1 MKRAFCCVC
10 ALALLCSSFSALAV
24 EAGAEDTGNGSA
36 VVSAADPSPAV
47 TLPQPLQVEVTLIDG
62 DPAPEAVPAS
72 EPSAA
77 PLDDETAQTVLDA
90 LERIEANTQGD
101 PSAVVSAP
109 SPVSSLDPE
118 TDERDG
124 LAGVVSSI
132 FGAYTPR
139 TYTTTTYIDGQ
150 AVTATEIVPGVAGLD
165 WPWLCGAALFGIM
178 LFCLFKLLGGI
189 WK

>member
-1 MKRAFCCVC
+1 MKRVFCFACAF
-10 ALALLCSSFSALAV
+10 ALLCSSFSALAV
-24 EAGAEDTGNGSA
+24 EAGVEDPVDS
-36 VVSAADPSPAV
+36 SAADSAVDPAPSA
-47 TLPQPLQVEVTLIDG
+47 LPQPFQVEVTLIDG
-62 DPAPEAVPAS
+62 GPVSEPIPTV

-77 PLDDETAQTVLDA
+77 PLDDETAQTVLDTLA
-90 LERIEANTQGD
+90 RIDANTQGK
-101 PSAVVSAP
+101 SSGVASAP

-118 TDERDG
+118 TEERDG
-124 LAGVVSSI
+124 LAGVVSGI

-165 WPWLCGAALFGIM
+165 WPWLCGAGLFALM

>member
-1 MKRAFCCVC
+1 MKRAFVFLCM
-10 ALALLCSSFSALAV
+10 LALLCSSFAAMAV
-24 EAGAEDTGNGSA
+24 EAGVEDTGSGSA
-36 VVSAADPSPAV
+36 AGSTSDSTPAMS
-47 TLPQPLQVEVTLIDG
+47 LPQPLQVEVTLIDG
-62 DPAPEAVPAS
+62 DPAPEVIPTA
-72 EPSAA
+72 EPSDA

-90 LERIEANTQGD
+90 LERIEANTQGNISD
-101 PSAVVSAP
+101 VASTP

-118 TDERDG
+118 MEERDG

-132 FGAYTPR
+132 FGVYTPR

-165 WPWLCGAALFGIM
+165 WPWLCGATLFGIM

>member
-1 MKRAFCCVC
+1 MKRVFAFLCT
-10 ALALLCSSFSALAV
+10 LALLCSSFAAMAV
-24 EAGAEDTGNGSA
+24 EAGVEDTGDGSA
-36 VVSAADPSPAV
+36 FTSSVDPTPAV
-47 TLPQPLQVEVTLIDG
+47 TLPQPFQVEVTLIDG
-62 DPAPEAVPAS
+62 NPPS
-72 EPSAA
+72 EVTSTAEPLAA
-77 PLDDETAQTVLDA
+77 PLGDETAQTVLDA

-101 PSAVVSAP
+101 PSSTVYVP

-118 TDERDG
+118 MEERDG

-132 FGAYTPR
+132 FGVYTPR

-150 AVTATEIVPGVAGLD
+150 SVTATEIVPGVAGLD

-189 WK
+189 WR

>member
-1 MKRAFCCVC
+1 M
-10 ALALLCSSFSALAV
+10 
-24 EAGAEDTGNGSA
+24 EDTGDGSA
-36 VVSAADPSPAV
+36 FTSSVDPTPAV
-47 TLPQPLQVEVTLIDG
+47 TLPQPFQVEVTLIDG
-62 DPAPEAVPAS
+62 NPPS
-72 EPSAA
+72 EVTSTAEPLAA
-77 PLDDETAQTVLDA
+77 PLGDETAQTVLDA
-90 LERIEANTQGD
+90 LDRIEANTQGD
-101 PSAVVSAP
+101 PSSTVYVP

-118 TDERDG
+118 TEEREG

-132 FGAYTPR
+132 FGVYTPR

-165 WPWLCGAALFGIM
+165 WPWLCGATLFGIM

>member
-1 MKRAFCCVC
+1 M
-10 ALALLCSSFSALAV
+10 
-24 EAGAEDTGNGSA
+24 EDTGDR
-36 VVSAADPSPAV
+36 SAATSSVDPTPAV
-47 TLPQPLQVEVTLIDG
+47 TLPQPFQVEVTLIDG
-62 DPAPEAVPAS
+62 NPVSDIAPTA

-101 PSAVVSAP
+101 LSAVASA
-109 SPVSSLDPE
+109 SSLVSSLDPE
-118 TDERDG
+118 TEERDG
-124 LAGVVSSI
+124 LAGIVSGI
-132 FGAYTPR
+132 FGPYTPR

>member
-1 MKRAFCCVC
+1 M
-10 ALALLCSSFSALAV
+10 
-24 EAGAEDTGNGSA
+24 EDMGDGSTSTSA
-36 VVSAADPSPAV
+36 VDPSPGV
-47 TLPQPLQVEVTLIDG
+47 TLPQPFQVEVTLIDG
-62 DPAPEAVPAS
+62 DPASEALPTS
-72 EPSAA
+72 EPSTA
-77 PLDDETAQTVLDA
+77 PLDDETTQTVLDA

-101 PSAVVSAP
+101 PLAVASAP

-118 TDERDG
+118 TEERDG
-124 LAGVVSSI
+124 LAGVVSGI
-132 FGAYTPR
+132 FGTYTPR